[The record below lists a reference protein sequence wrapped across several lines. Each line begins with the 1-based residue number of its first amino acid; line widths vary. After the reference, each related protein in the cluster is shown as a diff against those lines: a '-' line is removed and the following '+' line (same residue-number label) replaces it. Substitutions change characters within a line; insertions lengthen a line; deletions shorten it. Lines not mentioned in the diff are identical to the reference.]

1 MVTHT
6 KTYLSAIDYTL
17 KMKHIN
23 QRITWTI
30 FKEKELDK
38 IAKEILDKFPRQ
50 KLFLLSGDLG
60 TGKTTFVKKITAQ
73 LGIEE
78 AVSSPSFSL
87 VNEYKSPNNLI
98 VYHMDLYRLEKY
110 EEALEIG
117 IEEYIDSGAYVFI
130 EWPEIISPLIDAQF
144 SKIAFELLED
154 QSRKINFIVN
164 AV

>member
-1 MVTHT
+1 MVTPT

-17 KMKHIN
+17 KMKHIK
-23 QRITWTI
+23 QGITWTI